1 MTDDELKALVASLA
15 VAQAKTDDQMAK
27 TEAQMAKT
35 DRKLEKIGEM
45 IGTFG
50 RNLGEITEEFFFNS
64 LKDTQE
70 LGGIS
75 YDFIDKNLTRS
86 AGKIEDEFDI
96 LMVNGEDVAIIEV
109 KYKAHEADLNKLLT
123 KKYANFQTLF
133 PMYQAYRHHLVLAT
147 FSIYDELKQQALSQ
161 GVTVL
166 QRKGKIIET
175 FVPRANF
182 ASMSAPPQPRPA

>member
-15 VAQAKTDDQMAK
+15 VAQAKTD
-27 TEAQMAKT
+27 AQMAKT
-35 DRKLEKIGEM
+35 DAQFAKTDAQMAETDRKLQKIGEM
-45 IGTFG
+45 IGAFG

-70 LGGIS
+70 LGGIR

-86 AGKIEDEFDI
+86 ADKVEDEFDI
-96 LMVNGEDVAIIEV
+96 VMVNGEDVAIIEV
-109 KYKAHEADLNKLLT
+109 KYKAHEADLKKLLT
-123 KKYANFQTLF
+123 SKYTNFKTLF
-133 PMYQAYRHHLVLAT
+133 PMYKDYRHHLVLAS

-166 QRKGKIIET
+166 QRKGDIIET
-175 FVPRANF
+175 FL
-182 ASMSAPPQPRPA
+182 PPQ